1 MKLKFIVAAG
11 LLTASTA
18 LLAADPVTLNITG
31 NIVASPCQISS
42 DSVTIGVD
50 LGQNIQASSLQT
62 AGTST
67 SWVPVNIKLVSCPAG
82 TSTATMTV
90 HGTSDTAQPAD
101 LYKSTGTAQN
111 VAVQLQSVAGA
122 QLGDGK
128 VITGN
133 IASGSYTFPL
143 QARAY
148 TVSGGATPGT
158 INATVTASI
167 VYN

>member
-1 MKLKFIVAAG
+1 MKLKTVMIVS
-11 LLTASTA
+11 LLTASSS
-18 LLAADPVTLNITG
+18 LFAADPVTLNITG

-50 LGQNIQASSLQT
+50 LGQNLQASSLQT
-62 AGTST
+62 APS
-67 SWVPVNIKLVSCPAG
+67 SSDWVPFNIKLVSCPAG
-82 TSTATMTV
+82 TSTATMTM
-90 HGTSDTAQPAD
+90 HGTADPAQPAD

-111 VAVQLQSVAGA
+111 VSVQLQNLTGT

-128 VITGN
+128 SVIGN

-148 TVSGGATPGT
+148 STSGSVTPGS
-158 INATVTASI
+158 INATVTATF